1 MAGKAKRPEPLAA
14 AADAELLQL
23 LAERFHR
30 HPERHPRHTWAAVG
44 ARLAAQPKALQALR
58 GMEQSGG
65 EPDVVSWSLPS
76 ASQPSAPV
84 VFVDCAPES
93 PSGRRSLCYDEAARL
108 SRKVA
113 RPVGSALAVAASFG
127 VELLTPDEYRHLQ
140 SFGPFDQKTSSWLA
154 TPAEIRAHGGALF
167 GDFRY
172 GTVFVYHNGAAS
184 YFAARGCRF
193 VLRV

>member
-30 HPERHPRHTWAAVG
+30 HPERHPRHTWA
-44 ARLAAQPKALQALR
+44 
-58 GMEQSGG
+58 
-65 EPDVVSWSLPS
+65 
-76 ASQPSAPV
+76 
-84 VFVDCAPES
+84 
-93 PSGRRSLCYDEAARL
+93 
-108 SRKVA
+108 
-113 RPVGSALAVAASFG
+113 
-127 VELLTPDEYRHLQ
+127 
-140 SFGPFDQKTSSWLA
+140 GPFDQKTSSWLA

-193 VLRV
+193 ALRV